1 MGGRNLIIL
10 AIAVVIGIAAV
21 FFANAYFSGVEER
34 QERIAEEQQLR
45 RIVVATQPLEFGT
58 VLSPDNIRLQ
68 NFPANS
74 VPEGAFVSIE
84 EALRDGRVALRPVVP
99 GEPILRDKV
108 SGADGRAVL
117 SALLPE
123 GMRAVSVPV
132 SAVSSVS
139 GFVRPNDLV
148 DVILTRQIPGPGATG
163 TDLMA
168 DVIME
173 GVQVLAIDQLRSE
186 DATEPT
192 VGNTAVLLVD
202 LFGAQKLILAQ
213 RVGQLSLALRNV
225 EEQEPGQLLT
235 VTARDLGDPAIY
247 LAGNE
252 SSPAPAPAPQYI
264 FAPAGFG
271 QGAPAAAPQRSAA
284 PAAPAAPP
292 RPSGPTMSVTRG
304 SDTTEY
310 EVGRMGGR

>member
-1 MGGRNLIIL
+1 MGGRNAIIL
-10 AIAVVIGIAAV
+10 AIAVIIGIAAV

-34 QERIAEEQQLR
+34 QERIAEEQALR
-45 RIVVATQPLEFGT
+45 RIVVATQPMEFGT
-58 VLSPDNIRLQ
+58 ILNQENLRLQ
-68 NFPANS
+68 NFPAQS
-74 VPEGAFVSIE
+74 VPEGAFASIE
-84 EALRDGRVALRPVVP
+84 EAMRDGRVALRPIVP

-108 SGADGRAVL
+108 SGPDGRAVL
-117 SALLPE
+117 SALLPD

-132 SAVSSVS
+132 SAVTGVS

-163 TDLMA
+163 QDLMA

-173 GVQVLAIDQLRSE
+173 GVQVLAIDQVRNE
-186 DATEPT
+186 DATEPS

-225 EEQEPGQLLT
+225 ENQEPGQLLT

-252 SSPAPAPAPQYI
+252 SSPTPSDSPQII

-271 QGAPAAAPQRSAA
+271 QGAPAPAPRQQSS
-284 PAAPAAPP
+284 APP
-292 RPSGPTMSVTRG
+292 EPRRPSGPTMSVTRG
-304 SDTTEY
+304 SETTDY